1 MAIGQDKLLVTP
13 LQMAT
18 VAATIANGGVRMEP
32 HITQKIVDPDGRTQ
46 DEIEPKRAERVMNV
60 DTARA
65 LTGMMKQVVK
75 EGTGTAAALQ
85 GVELAGKT
93 GTAEID
99 IQRKINDPWFI
110 GFTNDFAIAV
120 VLERVQGGT
129 GRRRGG
135 ADRQAGAR
143 GAGQMSVHGIAR
155 DTVVDERYK
164 VLNRIGSGGMADV
177 YCAEDLQLGRR
188 VALKLL
194 YRRFAE
200 DEEFVERF
208 RREASSAAGLQHPN
222 VVAVFDRGEFDGTYY
237 IAMEFLEGRSL
248 KQLVRQEGALDPD
261 RAIDLVIQ
269 ILKAARFAHRRG
281 IVHRDIKPHNVIV
294 DDEGRAKVT
303 DFGIARAGASDMTET
318 GSIMGTAQY
327 LSPEQAQGHPVDAR
341 SDLYSIGVVLYEL
354 LTGRVPFDAESAVTI
369 ALKQV
374 SEEPVPPSQ
383 LQPGGLRPARGRGDA
398 GAAEGP
404 GLPLRRRRGVHR
416 RARAGAR
423 GPARD
428 RRVHADRAAHRH
440 LPGAAGRGGRA
451 RGGRPPQPALAVVA
465 AARCWR

>member
-1 MAIGQDKLLVTP
+1 
-13 LQMAT
+13 
-18 VAATIANGGVRMEP
+18 
-32 HITQKIVDPDGRTQ
+32 
-46 DEIEPKRAERVMNV
+46 
-60 DTARA
+60 
-65 LTGMMKQVVK
+65 
-75 EGTGTAAALQ
+75 
-85 GVELAGKT
+85 
-93 GTAEID
+93 
-99 IQRKINDPWFI
+99 
-110 GFTNDFAIAV
+110 
-120 VLERVQGGT
+120 
-129 GRRRGG
+129 
-135 ADRQAGAR
+135 
-143 GAGQMSVHGIAR
+143 MSVHGIAR

-281 IVHRDIKPHNVIV
+281 IVHRDIKPHNVLV
-294 DDEGRAKVT
+294 DAEGRVKVT

-327 LSPEQAQGHPVDAR
+327 LSPEQAQGHAVSAA
-341 SDLYSIGVVLYEL
+341 SDQYAIGIVLYEM
-354 LTGRVPFDAESAVTI
+354 LTGKVPFDGESAVTI

-374 SEEPVPPSQ
+374 SEEPVPPSHYN
-383 LQPGGLRPARGRGDA
+383 PAGSRAPARA
-398 GAAEGP
+398 
-404 GLPLRRRRGVHR
+404 RR
-416 RARAGAR
+416 
-423 GPARD
+423 
-428 RRVHADRAAHRH
+428 
-440 LPGAAGRGGRA
+440 
-451 RGGRPPQPALAVVA
+451 
-465 AARCWR
+465 